1 MVRVQLHHP
10 VITAINLK
18 DRYKIIRRVQNDYVL
33 NPPFFILTSF
43 NYAKIPAE
51 YPRIPNINNPRIIQ
65 SGDTCFRISQT
76 QINVSTTGARTSMLE
91 FANWP
96 IRWPPDIWLNQ
107 PEIETKSTSTHLAT
121 ITPIMK
127 TPNIE
132 VASPTF
138 LIMPVLNRLIILAP
152 WW

>member
-107 PEIETKSTSTHLAT
+107 PEIETSQLQ
-121 ITPIMK
+121 PIWQQSHPSWK
-127 TPNIE
+127 HQYWGGIPNIFNNARIE
-132 VASPTF
+132 
-138 LIMPVLNRLIILAP
+138 
-152 WW
+152 